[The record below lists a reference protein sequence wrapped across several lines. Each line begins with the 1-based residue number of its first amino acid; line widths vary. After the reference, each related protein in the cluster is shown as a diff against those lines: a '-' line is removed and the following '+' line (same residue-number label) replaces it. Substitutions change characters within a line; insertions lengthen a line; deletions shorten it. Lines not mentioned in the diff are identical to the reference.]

1 MLLDFTRRNSRL
13 VRHPSGR
20 PYARF
25 TTMANVSAVG
35 SVEQRI
41 RAVSLRVECH
51 QSWYRKDRP
60 CELYRIFS
68 YTRQAAVTHW
78 FGPTAIV
85 RGAAAFIGL
94 IRVSLLVHNS
104 QATTQNWCGES
115 EKLDTLEPTMGFKK
129 LDLEGKVAVVIGGS
143 SGIGR
148 TLARGLAEA
157 GADVVPS
164 ARRME
169 LVNAVAD
176 EIESLGRR
184 SLRVSS
190 DVADRASLETA
201 LQATIQTFGKV
212 DILVNAA
219 GFNQRAPTLDFPE
232 ADWDHLIDTN
242 LTGTLRACQVFGRH
256 MIERSYGRI
265 INIASM
271 GSFLALYEVAA
282 YCASKAGVASLTKSL
297 AIEWARHGVCVNAIA
312 PGYFRTPLSEKLLL
326 GTPRGQEVLT
336 RTPMKRFGE
345 LEELVGAAIFL
356 ASDGASF
363 VTGTLLVVDGGY
375 LASGVNQ

>member
-1 MLLDFTRRNSRL
+1 MGYKRLELD
-13 VRHPSGR
+13 
-20 PYARF
+20 
-25 TTMANVSAVG
+25 
-35 SVEQRI
+35 
-41 RAVSLRVECH
+41 
-51 QSWYRKDRP
+51 
-60 CELYRIFS
+60 
-68 YTRQAAVTHW
+68 
-78 FGPTAIV
+78 
-85 RGAAAFIGL
+85 
-94 IRVSLLVHNS
+94 
-104 QATTQNWCGES
+104 
-115 EKLDTLEPTMGFKK
+115 
-129 LDLEGKVAVVIGGS
+129 GKVAVVIGGS

-164 ARRME
+164 ARRLE

-176 EIESLGRR
+176 EIESMGRR

-190 DVADRASLETA
+190 DVSDRGSLEKL
-201 LQATIQTFGKV
+201 LQACITSLGKV
-212 DILVNAA
+212 DILINAA

-232 ADWDHLIDTN
+232 SDWNKLMDTN

-256 MIERSYGRI
+256 MIERKYGRI

-297 AIEWARHGVCVNAIA
+297 AIEWARHGICVNAIA
-312 PGYFRTPLSEKLLL
+312 PGYFRTPLTEKLLT

-336 RTPMKRFGE
+336 RTPMARFGE
-345 LEELVGAAIFL
+345 LEELIGAAVFL
-356 ASDGASF
+356 ASDSSSF
-363 VTGTLLVVDGGY
+363 VTGTLLAVDGGY